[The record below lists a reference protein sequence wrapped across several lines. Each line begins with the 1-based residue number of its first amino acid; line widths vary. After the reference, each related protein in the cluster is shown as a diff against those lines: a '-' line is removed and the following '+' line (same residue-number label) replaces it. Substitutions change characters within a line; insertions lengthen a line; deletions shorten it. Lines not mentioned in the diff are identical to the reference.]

1 MAVTNINIS
10 VDSDIKSEAQDLLD
24 SLGLD
29 LTTAIKIFLL
39 QTIKRRGIPFA
50 IVDAPTKA
58 TPKPGCMKGKIW
70 MSEDFDEP
78 LYDFKEYME

>member
-10 VDSDIKSEAQDLLD
+10 LDSDIKSEAQELLD

-29 LTTAIKIFLL
+29 LATAIKIFLL

-50 IVDAPTKA
+50 IVDAPLRK

-70 MSEDFDEP
+70 LAEDFDEP
-78 LYDFKEYME
+78 LDDFQEYME

>member
-1 MAVTNINIS
+1 MAVTNISIS

-29 LTTAIKIFLL
+29 LATAIKMFLL
-39 QTIKRRGIPFA
+39 QTIKRRGIPFT
-50 IVDAPTKA
+50 IVDAPLKA
-58 TPKPGCMKGKIW
+58 APKPGCMKGKIW

-78 LYDFKEYME
+78 LDDFKEYME